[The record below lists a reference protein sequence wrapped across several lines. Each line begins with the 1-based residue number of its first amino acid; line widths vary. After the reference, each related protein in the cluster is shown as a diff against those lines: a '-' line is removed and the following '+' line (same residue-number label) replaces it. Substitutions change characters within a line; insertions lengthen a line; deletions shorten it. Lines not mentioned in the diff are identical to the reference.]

1 MRERDGCIYLMIAF
15 FWLVAALE
23 TAAPEAL
30 LANPNHKQTKIV
42 EDTGDESGQTAKAR
56 GALSKKRGEVSISH

>member
-1 MRERDGCIYLMIAF
+1 MHLFDDYF
-15 FWLVAALE
+15 FLLV
-23 TAAPEAL
+23 TAPETTAPEPL
-30 LANPNHKQTKIV
+30 PANPNHKQTKIV